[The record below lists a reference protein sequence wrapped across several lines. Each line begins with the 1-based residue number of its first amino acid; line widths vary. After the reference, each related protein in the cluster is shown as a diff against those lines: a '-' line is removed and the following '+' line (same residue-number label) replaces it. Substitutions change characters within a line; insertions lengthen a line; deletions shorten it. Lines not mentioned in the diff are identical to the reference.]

1 LDQICP
7 FEKNR
12 PRVPRQRAR
21 QIASRERS
29 FDGVIDRAT
38 RRDATDH
45 RAHATSLKALA

>member
-12 PRVPRQRAR
+12 WVPRQRAR

-45 RAHATSLKALA
+45 RAHATSLNALA